1 MCTEIASISIKV
13 KVEQCS
19 LTTVLQ
25 ISNTGTDVMVVTKNA
40 SVVVEAVGVDV
51 LLLDLGGPPNLVV
64 YAVQL

>member
-40 SVVVEAVGVDV
+40 SVVDEAV
-51 LLLDLGGPPNLVV
+51 
-64 YAVQL
+64 